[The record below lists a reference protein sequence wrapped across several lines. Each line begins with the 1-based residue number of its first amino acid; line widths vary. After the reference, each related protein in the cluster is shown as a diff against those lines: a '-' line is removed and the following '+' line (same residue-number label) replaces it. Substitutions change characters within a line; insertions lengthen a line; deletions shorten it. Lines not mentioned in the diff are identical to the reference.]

1 MRFVSAA
8 LLGLFLSSG
17 TANAEEYVLAISPGG
32 PYAATPGGE
41 IARINKQ
48 RPLPNAFGSAD
59 IFGRKVESGSIQFIY
74 FGRADNGQAMI
85 RRLDIEVF
93 STATTMS
100 RTPGFVHGQAWS
112 SGQVWGTFS
121 NGTGNVSG
129 SSTSNVQVFGMT
141 PTGETNTVLPPRA
154 SDFLADTTSA
164 IPLPTRHVI
173 QIHSIEPQRIVFSIK
188 APQPTPTRQTGP
200 RKGDSS
206 GKKPGWVPW

>member
-1 MRFVSAA
+1 MRFVTAA
-8 LLGLFLSSG
+8 LVALFLSAG
-17 TANAEEYVLAISPGG
+17 TANAEEYVLAINPGG
-32 PYAATPGGE
+32 PYSVTPGGE
-41 IARINKQ
+41 IARITKQ
-48 RPLPNAFGSAD
+48 RPLPNAFGAAD

-129 SSTSNVQVFGMT
+129 SSTSNAQVFGMT

-154 SDFLADTTSA
+154 VDFLADTTNS

-188 APQPTPTRQTGP
+188 APQPTRQTGS
-200 RKGDSS
+200 RKGDTS